1 MKPKVYLETSFLS
14 FLTARPTRDVV
25 MAAMIA
31 QSKEWWAMERD
42 NFDLFVSNIVV
53 SEAAAGDA
61 VAARRRID
69 TLKQIEA
76 LEADAEA
83 HTLAGVFLRGM
94 ALPPNA
100 ADDALHIAI
109 AAVRQL
115 DYLLTWN
122 CRHIANAV
130 VRPKLENLC
139 LSKGFHCPII
149 CTPPELRNIAK

>member
-25 MAAMIA
+25 TAAMIA

-53 SEAAAGDA
+53 SEAAAGDTA
-61 VAARRRID
+61 AARRRLE

-76 LEADAEA
+76 IEADAEA
-83 HTLAGVFLRGM
+83 HTLAEEFLRGM

-130 VRPKLENLC
+130 ARPKLENLC
-139 LSKGFHCPII
+139 LSKGFYCPII
-149 CTPPELRNIAK
+149 CTPPELRNIAT